1 MPREELVVALTNTE
15 IVSPNRPPVQR
26 NWWVYLILLAVCTL
40 NFLPYLWMVLTGFM
54 DTATSGRSDP
64 QWIFQPSLEAFR
76 FLIFEKG
83 ILKNF
88 MNSLVVSLASTFFSV
103 TLGMFCAYAIARY
116 DFGGRDDVS
125 FWVLTNRMMPP
136 VAVLIPIFVTFQT
149 LKLLDTLT
157 GLIILY
163 TAMQLPFVVW
173 MLTGYFRDIP
183 RRYEESAMVDGD
195 TWFQAFRKVTLPLM
209 MPSITATAIFV
220 MILSWNEFA
229 FATFLTSTQAK
240 TMPPAIMAYS
250 IGANISWNVL
260 GAAVVLITTPL
271 ILFVLIVQRQLI
283 SGLSQGVVR
292 K

>member
-1 MPREELVVALTNTE
+1 MAYLNTK
-15 IVSPNRPPVQR
+15 IVSPDRPPVQR
-26 NWWVYLILLAVCTL
+26 NWWVYLIIMAICVF
-40 NFLPYLWMVLTGFM
+40 NFLPYLYVVMTGFM
-54 DTATSGRSDP
+54 DAATSNRPEP
-64 QWIFQPSLEAFR
+64 QWFFTPTLEAFR
-76 FLIFEKG
+76 FLIFEKD
-83 ILKNF
+83 LMHNF
-88 MNSLVVSLASTFFSV
+88 RNSLIVSLSATFFSV
-103 TLGMFCAYAIARY
+103 TLGMFCAYAIARF

-149 LKLLDTLT
+149 LRLLDTLS

-195 TWFQAFRKVTLPLM
+195 SWFQAFRKVTLPLM

-220 MILSWNEFA
+220 MILSWNEYVFA
-229 FATFLTSTQAK
+229 LFLTSTGAR
-240 TMPPAIMAYS
+240 TMPPAIVAYS

-260 GAAVVLITTPL
+260 GAAVVLITAPL

-283 SGLSQGVVR
+283 SGLSQGTLR

>member
-1 MPREELVVALTNTE
+1 MAGPDRS
-15 IVSPNRPPVQR
+15 IVSPDAPPVQR
-26 NWWVYLILLAVCTL
+26 NWWVYLVILTVCVI
-40 NFLPYLWMVLTGFM
+40 NFLPYLWVVMTGFM
-54 DTATSGRSDP
+54 DDYTSSRSSP
-64 QWIFQPSLEAFR
+64 QWVFTPTLDAFR
-76 FLIFEKG
+76 FLIFEKD
-83 ILKNF
+83 IMRNF
-88 MNSLVVSLASTFFSV
+88 TNSLIVSLSATFFSV
-103 TLGMFCAYAIARY
+103 TLGTFCAYAIARY
-116 DFGGRDDVS
+116 DFVGRDDVS

-149 LKLLDTLT
+149 MRLLDTLT

-209 MPSITATAIFV
+209 RPSITATAIFV

-229 FATFLTSTQAK
+229 FAMFLTSTQAK
-240 TMPPAIMAYS
+240 TLPPAIIAYS
-250 IGANISWNVL
+250 SGANISWNVL
-260 GAAVVLITTPL
+260 GAAVALITAPL
-271 ILFVLIVQRQLI
+271 ILFVLLVQRQLI
-283 SGLSQGVVR
+283 SGLSQGVLR

>member
-1 MPREELVVALTNTE
+1 MNALDTT
-15 IVSPNRPPVQR
+15 IVSPEAPPRQS
-26 NWWVYLILLAVCTL
+26 NGWVYVILAAVCAV
-40 NFLPYLWMVLTGFM
+40 NVIPYLWMVLTGFM
-54 DTATSGRSDP
+54 SGASASATSP
-64 QWIFQPSLEAFR
+64 QWIFSPTLDAFR
-76 FLIFEKG
+76 YLIFEKG
-83 ILKNF
+83 IMTNF
-88 MNSLVVSLASTFFSV
+88 AHSVIVAVGSTFFSV
-103 TLGMFCAYAIARY
+103 TIGMFCAYAIARY
-116 DFGGRDDVS
+116 DFVGRDDVS

-149 LKLLDTLT
+149 LKLLDTMV

-209 MPSITATAIFV
+209 APSITATAIFV

-229 FATFLTSTQAK
+229 FATFLTSTNAK

-250 IGANISWNVL
+250 IGADIAWNVL
-260 GAAVVLITTPL
+260 GAAVVLITVPL
-271 ILFVLIVQRQLI
+271 VLFVLILQRHLI
-283 SGLSQGVVR
+283 SGLSQGVV
-292 K
+292 KK

>member
-1 MPREELVVALTNTE
+1 MAGIETR
-15 IVSPNRPPVQR
+15 ISSPNAPPVQR
-26 NWWVYLILLAVCTL
+26 NWWVYLIIITVCVL
-40 NFLPYLWMVLTGFM
+40 NVLPYLYMVLTGFM
-54 DTATSGRSDP
+54 DKAAASSPSP
-64 QWIFQPSLEAFR
+64 QWVFVPSIEAFE
-76 FLIFEKG
+76 FLIAEKG
-83 ILKNF
+83 IMKNF
-88 MNSLVVSLASTFFSV
+88 MNSLIVSVASTFFSV
-103 TLGMFCAYAIARY
+103 TIGMFCAYAIARY
-116 DFGGRDDVS
+116 DFAGRDDVS

-149 LKLLDTLT
+149 MKLLDTLI
-157 GLIILY
+157 GLVILY

-209 MPSITATAIFV
+209 RPSITATAIFV

-229 FATFLTSTQAK
+229 FATFLTSTEAK

-250 IGANISWNVL
+250 IGANIEWNVL
-260 GAAVVLITTPL
+260 GAAVVLITAPL
-271 ILFVLIVQRQLI
+271 ILFVLVMQRHLI
-283 SGLSQGVVR
+283 NGLSQGVAR

>member
-1 MPREELVVALTNTE
+1 M
-15 IVSPNRPPVQR
+15 
-26 NWWVYLILLAVCTL
+26 
-40 NFLPYLWMVLTGFM
+40 TGFM
-54 DTATSGRSDP
+54 DGAASTSTTPS
-64 QWIFQPSLEAFR
+64 WLFTPSLEAFNY
-76 FLIFEKG
+76 LIFEKG
-83 ILKNF
+83 IMKNF
-88 MNSLVVSLASTFFSV
+88 FNSVVVSLASTFFSV
-103 TLGMFCAYAIARY
+103 TIGMFCAYALARY
-116 DFGGRDDVS
+116 EFVGRDDIS

-149 LKLLDTLT
+149 VGLLDTLT

-195 TWFQAFRKVTLPLM
+195 TWFAAFRKVTLPLM

-250 IGANISWNVL
+250 IGADIEWNVL
-260 GAAVVLITTPL
+260 GAAVVLITAPL
-271 ILFVLIVQRQLI
+271 DPVRPDHAASAHQRPFARCGETMKRTIVKSNKKMEQDN
-283 SGLSQGVVR
+283 G
-292 K
+292 

>member
-1 MPREELVVALTNTE
+1 MSGIDTRITSHDA
-15 IVSPNRPPVQR
+15 PPVQR
-26 NWWVYLILLAVCTL
+26 NGWVYLVLIFVCVL
-40 NFLPYLWMVLTGFM
+40 NILPYVWVVMTGFM
-54 DTATSGRSDP
+54 DKAAAASPSP
-64 QWIFQPSLEAFR
+64 QWIFTPSLEAFQL
-76 FLIFEKG
+76 LIQEKG
-83 ILKNF
+83 IMKNF
-88 MNSLVVSLASTFFSV
+88 MNSLIVSVASTFFSV
-103 TLGMFCAYAIARY
+103 TIGMFCAYAIARY
-116 DFGGRDDVS
+116 DFAGRDDVS

-149 LKLLDTLT
+149 LKLLDTLP

-229 FATFLTSTQAK
+229 FATFLTSTEAK

-250 IGANISWNVL
+250 IGANIEWNVL
-260 GAAVVLITTPL
+260 GAAVVLITAPL
-271 ILFVLIVQRQLI
+271 ILFVLVMQRHLI
-283 SGLSQGVVR
+283 SGLSQGVAR

>member
-1 MPREELVVALTNTE
+1 MKKLSYTM
-15 IVSPNRPPVQR
+15 VSPDVAPVQR
-26 NWWVYLILLAVCTL
+26 NWWVYLVLMLVCIV
-40 NFLPYLWMVLTGFM
+40 NFLPYLWVVMTGFM
-54 DTATSGRSDP
+54 DGATSSSATP
-64 QWIFQPSLEAFR
+64 TWFFTPSLEAFNY
-76 FLIFEKG
+76 LISEKG

-88 MNSLVVSLASTFFSV
+88 FNSVAVSLASTFFSV
-103 TLGMFCAYAIARY
+103 TIGMFCAYALARY
-116 DFGGRDDVS
+116 DFPGRDDVS

-149 LKLLDTLT
+149 AGLLDTLL
-157 GLIILY
+157 GLVILY

-195 TWFQAFRKVTLPLM
+195 TWFAAFRKVTLPVM
-209 MPSITATAIFV
+209 APSITATAIFV

-229 FATFLTSTQAK
+229 FATFLTSNQAK

-250 IGANISWNVL
+250 IGADIHWNVL
-260 GAAVVLITTPL
+260 GAAVVLITAPL
-271 ILFVLIVQRQLI
+271 ILFVLLLQRQLI

>member
-1 MPREELVVALTNTE
+1 MAHVNTS
-15 IVSPNRPPVQR
+15 IVSPDAPPVQR
-26 NWWVYLILLAVCTL
+26 NWWVYVVILAICVV
-40 NFLPYLWMVLTGFM
+40 NFIPYLWMVMTGFM
-54 DTATSGRSDP
+54 DNATSTQPAPD
-64 QWIFQPSLEAFR
+64 WFFVPSLDAFR
-76 FLIFEKG
+76 YLIFEKE
-83 ILKNF
+83 IMRNF
-88 MNSLVVSLASTFFSV
+88 VNSLVVSLVSTFFSV

-116 DFGGRDDVS
+116 DFVGRDDVS

-149 LKLLDTLT
+149 LKLLDTLL
-157 GLIILY
+157 GLIVLY

-240 TMPPAIMAYS
+240 TLPPAIMAYS
-250 IGANISWNVL
+250 IGANISWHIL
-260 GAAVVLITTPL
+260 GAAVVLVTAPL
-271 ILFVLIVQRQLI
+271 ILFVFLVQRQLI
-283 SGLSQGVVR
+283 SGLSQGVMR

>member
-1 MPREELVVALTNTE
+1 MNFQDLS
-15 IVSPNRPPVQR
+15 IVSPAAPPVQR
-26 NWWVYLILLAVCTL
+26 NWWVYLVILAVCVI
-40 NFLPYLWMVLTGFM
+40 NFLPYFWMVLTAFM
-54 DTATSGRSDP
+54 DGASASASSP
-64 QWIFQPSLEAFR
+64 QWAFTPSLDAFR

-83 ILKNF
+83 IMRNF
-88 MNSLVVSLASTFFSV
+88 ANSLIVSIGSTFFSV
-103 TLGMFCAYAIARY
+103 TIGMFCAYAIARY
-116 DFGGRDDVS
+116 DFVGRDDVS

-149 LKLLDTLT
+149 LKLLDTVA

-183 RRYEESAMVDGD
+183 RRYEESAMIDGD

-209 MPSITATAIFV
+209 APSITATAIFV

-229 FATFLTSTQAK
+229 FATFLTSNNAK

-250 IGANISWNVL
+250 IGADIKWNVL
-260 GAAVVLITTPL
+260 GAAVVLITAPL
-271 ILFVLIVQRQLI
+271 ILFVLIMQRQLI
-283 SGLSQGVVR
+283 SGLSQGVV
-292 K
+292 KK

>member
-1 MPREELVVALTNTE
+1 MKKLSYTMA
-15 IVSPNRPPVQR
+15 SPDAPPVQR
-26 NWWVYLILLAVCTL
+26 NWWVYLVLILVCVA
-40 NFLPYLWMVLTGFM
+40 NFLPYLWVVMTGFM
-54 DTATSGRSDP
+54 DGATSASATP
-64 QWIFQPSLEAFR
+64 TWFFKPSLEAFSY
-76 FLIFEKG
+76 LISEKG

-88 MNSLVVSLASTFFSV
+88 FNSVVVSLASTFFSV
-103 TLGMFCAYAIARY
+103 TIGMFCAYALARY
-116 DFGGRDDVS
+116 DFPGRDDVS

-136 VAVLIPIFVTFQT
+136 VAILIPIFVTFQT
-149 LKLLDTLT
+149 AGLLDTLL

-195 TWFQAFRKVTLPLM
+195 TWFAAFRKVTLPVM
-209 MPSITATAIFV
+209 APSITATAIFV

-229 FATFLTSTQAK
+229 FATFLTSNQAK

-250 IGANISWNVL
+250 IGADIHWNVL
-260 GAAVVLITTPL
+260 GAAVVLITAPL
-271 ILFVLIVQRQLI
+271 ILFVLLLQRQFI

>member
-1 MPREELVVALTNTE
+1 MANSRT
-15 IVSPNRPPVQR
+15 ISPDRPPVQR
-26 NWWVYLILLAVCTL
+26 NWWVYLIILAVCVV
-40 NFLPYLWMVLTGFM
+40 NFLPYLWVVMTGFM
-54 DTATSGRSDP
+54 DDATSGQSTP
-64 QWIFQPSLEAFR
+64 QWIFTPSLQAFDY
-76 FLIFEKG
+76 LIFEKE
-83 ILKNF
+83 IMNNF
-88 MNSLVVSLASTFFSV
+88 YNSLMVSLASTFFSV

-116 DFGGRDDVS
+116 DFPGRDDVS

-149 LKLLDTLT
+149 LRLLDTLV

-173 MLTGYFRDIP
+173 MLTGYFREIP

-195 TWFQAFRKVTLPLM
+195 TWFRAFRKVTLPLM
-209 MPSITATAIFV
+209 LPSISATAIFV

-240 TMPPAIMAYS
+240 TLPPAIIAYS

-260 GAAVVLITTPL
+260 GAAVVIVTAPL

-283 SGLSQGVVR
+283 RGLSQGVLR
-292 K
+292 R

>member
-1 MPREELVVALTNTE
+1 MKSLDVS
-15 IVSPNRPPVQR
+15 IVSPAAPPRQS
-26 NWWVYLILLAVCTL
+26 NWWVYLVLAGVCAI
-40 NFLPYLWMVLTGFM
+40 NIIPYLWMVLTGFM
-54 DTATSGRSDP
+54 NGASASATSP
-64 QWIFQPSLEAFR
+64 QWIFTPSLDAFR
-76 FLIFEKG
+76 YLIFEKG
-83 ILKNF
+83 IMTNF
-88 MNSLVVSLASTFFSV
+88 MHSVVVAVGSTFFSV
-103 TLGMFCAYAIARY
+103 TIGMFCAYAIARY
-116 DFGGRDDVS
+116 DFVGRDDVS

-149 LKLLDTLT
+149 LKLLDTMV

-209 MPSITATAIFV
+209 APSITATAIFV

-229 FATFLTSTQAK
+229 FATFLTSTNAK

-250 IGANISWNVL
+250 IGADIAWNVL
-260 GAAVVLITTPL
+260 GAAVVLITVPL
-271 ILFVLIVQRQLI
+271 VLFVLIMQRQLI
-283 SGLSQGVVR
+283 SGLSQGVV
-292 K
+292 KK

>member
-1 MPREELVVALTNTE
+1 MARPNTS
-15 IVSPNRPPVQR
+15 IISPDAPPVQR
-26 NWWVYLILLAVCTL
+26 NGWVYLVLGIVCVV
-40 NFLPYLWMVLTGFM
+40 NFLPYLWMVMTGFM
-54 DTATSGRSDP
+54 DDGTANQASP
-64 QWIFQPSLEAFR
+64 QWLFSPSLDAFR

-83 ILKNF
+83 IMKNF
-88 MNSLVVSLASTFFSV
+88 ANSLIVSVASTFFSV

-116 DFGGRDDVS
+116 DFVGRDDVS

-149 LKLLDTLT
+149 MRLLDTLT

-209 MPSITATAIFV
+209 MPSISATAIFV

-229 FATFLTSTQAK
+229 FATFLTSTEAK
-240 TMPPAIMAYS
+240 TLPPAIMAYS

-260 GAAVVLITTPL
+260 GAAVVLVTAPL
-271 ILFVLIVQRQLI
+271 ILFVLVLQRQLI

>member
-1 MPREELVVALTNTE
+1 MKAGDFEV
-15 IVSPNRPPVQR
+15 VSPDAPPVQR
-26 NWWVYLILLAVCTL
+26 NWWVYLVIIAVCVV
-40 NFLPYLWMVLTGFM
+40 NFLPYFWMVLTAFM
-54 DTATSGRSDP
+54 DGASASASSP
-64 QWIFQPSLEAFR
+64 QWMFTPSLDAFH

-83 ILKNF
+83 IMRNF
-88 MNSLVVSLASTFFSV
+88 VNSLIVSAGSTFFSV
-103 TLGMFCAYAIARY
+103 TIGMFCAYAIARY
-116 DFGGRDDVS
+116 DFVGRDDVS

-149 LKLLDTLT
+149 LKLLDTVA
-157 GLIILY
+157 GLIVLY

-183 RRYEESAMVDGD
+183 KRYEESAMIDGD

-209 MPSITATAIFV
+209 APSITATAIFV

-229 FATFLTSTQAK
+229 FATFLTSNNAK

-250 IGANISWNVL
+250 IGADIKWNVL
-260 GAAVVLITTPL
+260 GAAVVLITAPL
-271 ILFVLIVQRQLI
+271 ILFVLIMQRQLI

>member
-1 MPREELVVALTNTE
+1 MALPDTS
-15 IVSPNRPPVQR
+15 IISPEAPPVQR
-26 NWWVYLILLAVCTL
+26 NWWVYLIIAAVCIV
-40 NFLPYLWMVLTGFM
+40 NFMPYLWVVLTGFM
-54 DTATSGRSDP
+54 DTATSTRPEP
-64 QWIFQPSLEAFR
+64 QWIFTPSIEAFR

-83 ILKNF
+83 IMRNVF
-88 MNSLVVSLASTFFSV
+88 NSLVVSLASTFFSV

-149 LKLLDTLT
+149 VNLLDTLT

-209 MPSITATAIFV
+209 RPSITATAIFV

-240 TMPPAIMAYS
+240 TMPPAIVAYS

-260 GAAVVLITTPL
+260 GAAVVMITAPL
-271 ILFVLIVQRQLI
+271 ILFVLLVQRQLI

>member
-1 MPREELVVALTNTE
+1 MTAPTDTRIT
-15 IVSPNRPPVQR
+15 SPDAPPVQR
-26 NWWVYLILLAVCTL
+26 NWWVYLVIGFVCVV
-40 NFLPYLWMVLTGFM
+40 NVLPYLWMVMTGFM
-54 DTATSGRSDP
+54 DGAAASSPDP
-64 QWIFQPSLEAFR
+64 QWIFTPSLEAFR

-83 ILKNF
+83 IMKNF
-88 MNSLVVSLASTFFSV
+88 MNSLIVSLVSTFFSV
-103 TLGMFCAYAIARY
+103 TIGMFCAYAIARY
-116 DFGGRDDVS
+116 EFTGRDDVS

-149 LKLLDTLT
+149 LRLLDTLP
-157 GLIILY
+157 GLILLY

-209 MPSITATAIFV
+209 APSITATAIFV

-229 FATFLTSTQAK
+229 FATFLTSTNAK

-250 IGANISWNVL
+250 IGADIEWNVL
-260 GAAVVLITTPL
+260 GAAVVLITAPL
-271 ILFVLIVQRQLI
+271 ILFVLVMQRQLI
-283 SGLSQGVVR
+283 SGLSQGVV
-292 K
+292 KK

>member
-1 MPREELVVALTNTE
+1 VKDFMRKFFFSLT
-15 IVSPNRPPVQR
+15 VS
-26 NWWVYLILLAVCTL
+26 
-40 NFLPYLWMVLTGFM
+40 G
-54 DTATSGRSDP
+54 
-64 QWIFQPSLEAFR
+64 
-76 FLIFEKG
+76 
-83 ILKNF
+83 
-88 MNSLVVSLASTFFSV
+88 ASTVFSV

-116 DFGGRDDVS
+116 DFRGRDDVS

-149 LKLLDTLT
+149 MKLLDTLS

-209 MPSITATAIFV
+209 APSISATAIFV

-260 GAAVVLITTPL
+260 GAAVVLVTAPL

-292 K
+292 R